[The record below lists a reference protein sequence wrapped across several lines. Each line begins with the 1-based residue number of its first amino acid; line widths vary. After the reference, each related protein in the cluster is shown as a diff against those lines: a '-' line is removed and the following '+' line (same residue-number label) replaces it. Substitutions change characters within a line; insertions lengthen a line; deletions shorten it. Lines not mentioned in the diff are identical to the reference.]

1 MDPSEEKFWHF
12 SKMSGHLNSFSY
24 LPEFLDLLLWGDP
37 MCCTLLLLTESN
49 THIVNLDSR
58 FHCNLILFLF
68 RCYTIQIC
76 WVWSCL
82 VGISTDTADG
92 NESLL
97 MLLKLSGSGVQ
108 FVSQDS
114 PGYSE
119 AAKYCFLHRAGIALL
134 GCLESPSTCGV
145 GSHGQPAQSANSSL
159 GWYWHEWCKPTW
171 HSNLSWW
178 RPSI

>member
-1 MDPSEEKFWHF
+1 
-12 SKMSGHLNSFSY
+12 
-24 LPEFLDLLLWGDP
+24 

-49 THIVNLDSR
+49 TPIVNLDSR
-58 FHCNLILFLF
+58 FHCNLILFF
-68 RCYTIQIC
+68 RCYTTQIC
-76 WVWSCL
+76 RVWSCL

-97 MLLKLSGSGVQ
+97 VLLKLSGSEVQ

-145 GSHGQPAQSANSSL
+145 GSLQPWPTSTK
-159 GWYWHEWCKPTW
+159 CKLFAWLILTRMMQAD
-171 HSNLSWW
+171 LTQ
-178 RPSI
+178 